1 MSTLING
8 QARDTVSAADRGLLF
23 GDGLFETMGFWRGEC
38 PLWDRHMQRLLR
50 GCRMLGLNPPDPE
63 RVDQECRGL
72 AEDTE
77 RCVIR
82 LTVTR
87 GCGGRGYWP
96 DVTAPPTRIVQ
107 RRAWPETQARGHRN
121 GLKAITSSIR
131 ISIQPAL
138 AGLKH
143 CNRMEQV
150 LAARECQRLAA
161 DEALVFDQ
169 KGFLAEAISSN
180 LLLRIAGRW
189 MNPSSPAAVA
199 GVGLEWLL
207 SESPLEVQCQ
217 AIELTQL
224 ARADSILVINS
235 VSGIRPL
242 RCLDRRELVIDQ
254 DCRRLQR
261 HWNQNLIPVC
271 DDC

>member
-1 MSTLING
+1 VNTLIDG
-8 QARDTVSAADRGLLF
+8 QARDTVSASDRGLLF

-50 GCRMLGLNPPDPE
+50 GCRMLGLNPPELE
-63 RVDQECRGL
+63 RIEEECRGL
-72 AEDTE
+72 AEGIE

-82 LTVTR
+82 LTMTR

-96 DVTAPPTRIVQ
+96 DAAASPTRIVQ
-107 RRAWPETQARGHRN
+107 RRAWPQAPAHRR
-121 GLKAITSSIR
+121 GLKAITSSVR
-131 ISIQPAL
+131 ISLQPAL

-143 CNRMEQV
+143 GNRLEQI
-150 LAARECQRLAA
+150 LAAQECQRHGA

-169 KGFLAEAISSN
+169 QGFLAEAISSN
-180 LLLRIAGRW
+180 LLLRIEGCW
-189 MNPSSPAAVA
+189 MTPSSPAAVA
-199 GVGLEWLL
+199 GVGLDWLL
-207 SESPLEVQCQ
+207 SEAPLEIRCR
-217 AIELTQL
+217 AIDPSQL
-224 ARADSILVINS
+224 AQADSILVINS

-242 RCLDRRELVIDQ
+242 RSLDRRELVIDE
-254 DCRRLQR
+254 DCRGLQR